1 MIAFGEDRQVK
12 MEKTAKSGWILFAL
26 GMGLYLLT
34 RFLALDKFPIYFF
47 SDEAIQTMS
56 AFDLI
61 KRGFRD
67 IQGNIFPVYFE
78 NGQQFNLSL
87 SVWLQVLIAWLPRS
101 VWLTRGLPALISL
114 VFPLSV
120 TLWAKDF
127 FKSKIWWLAPYVI
140 SALPAWFLHSRTA
153 FETSLGL
160 SFYSL
165 FLYFYLKYREQNP
178 KHLPLA
184 LLFGACAF
192 YSYAPMQLVVGVTGL
207 VLLVVDCKYHF
218 ANRKSLITGG
228 MVLLL
233 LAFPYFRFRF
243 SHQEALRAHLQLL
256 RSYWLS
262 DLSVIGKLGLF
273 GEKWLKGLDPR
284 YWFLPNQ
291 VDLIR
296 HQMKGLGHLPWFFFP
311 AFVLGLAKSLKEI
324 KKTPYRL
331 VVIAFLVG
339 PFGAAMV
346 DISITRVLVM
356 NLPFALMIFL
366 GFDCV
371 LGWMG
376 GKFAIRKAVLAGL
389 AGSLFLFSLWMC
401 VDAVQNGALWYPDY
415 SLYGMQWGGCEINEK
430 IESFLEENPDA
441 ELTLSPSWANNTDI
455 IMRFFLGDPLP
466 VTLGTTLEYD
476 LYYREIRPEQVFI
489 IAPEEF
495 EALAQNPKFEEIQVL
510 DTLPWPDGRT
520 GFYFVKLK
528 YSPDAEEIFAEEL
541 LERQQP
547 VELDFDL
554 MGQRVRV
561 SHSRLDMGTVASVF
575 DGNRATLI
583 RSLEANPL
591 MISIDFPEAVAL
603 EGATVLV
610 GAPATQFTVA
620 IVTEE
625 GDALTFMEKVEVS
638 DVVRAVSVD
647 FGEQYSIKQL
657 QIWVESLN
665 EAVPA
670 HVHLWELI
678 LGIEQ

>member
-1 MIAFGEDRQVK
+1 
-12 MEKTAKSGWILFAL
+12 
-26 GMGLYLLT
+26 
-34 RFLALDKFPIYFF
+34 
-47 SDEAIQTMS
+47 
-56 AFDLI
+56 
-61 KRGFRD
+61 
-67 IQGNIFPVYFE
+67 
-78 NGQQFNLSL
+78 
-87 SVWLQVLIAWLPRS
+87 
-101 VWLTRGLPALISL
+101 
-114 VFPLSV
+114 
-120 TLWAKDF
+120 
-127 FKSKIWWLAPYVI
+127 
-140 SALPAWFLHSRTA
+140 
-153 FETSLGL
+153 
-160 SFYSL
+160 
-165 FLYFYLKYREQNP
+165 
-178 KHLPLA
+178 
-184 LLFGACAF
+184 
-192 YSYAPMQLVVGVTGL
+192 
-207 VLLVVDCKYHF
+207 
-218 ANRKSLITGG
+218 
-228 MVLLL
+228 
-233 LAFPYFRFRF
+233 
-243 SHQEALRAHLQLL
+243 
-256 RSYWLS
+256 
-262 DLSVIGKLGLF
+262 
-273 GEKWLKGLDPR
+273 
-284 YWFLPNQ
+284 
-291 VDLIR
+291 
-296 HQMKGLGHLPWFFFP
+296 MKGLGGHLPGSSFP
-311 AFVLGLAKSLKEI
+311 PLYWGACEKPERDQKDSLSLGGDRFSGR
-324 KKTPYRL
+324 TVWRGNGGYQHYT
-331 VVIAFLVG
+331 G
-339 PFGAAMV
+339 FG
-346 DISITRVLVM
+346 DESPLC
-356 NLPFALMIFL
+356 LMIFL

-489 IAPEEF
+489 IAPPEEF

-554 MGQRVRV
+554 MGGQRVRV

-647 FGEQYSIKQL
+647 LESNIQL
-657 QIWVESLN
+657 NSYRSGSK
-665 EAVPA
+665 A
-670 HVHLWELI
+670 
-678 LGIEQ
+678 

>member
-1 MIAFGEDRQVK
+1 MIAFGEDRSAK
-12 MEKTAKSGWILFAL
+12 MEKTVKLGWILFAL
-26 GMGLYLLT
+26 GLGLYLLT

-61 KRGFRD
+61 RRGFRD
-67 IQGNIFPVYFE
+67 VRGNLFPVYFE

-114 VFPLSV
+114 VFPVSAA
-120 TLWAKDF
+120 LWAKDH
-127 FKSKIWWLAPYVI
+127 FKSKFWWLAPYLI

-160 SFYSL
+160 GFYSL
-165 FLYFYLKYREQNP
+165 FLYFYLKYRDQDP
-178 KHLPLA
+178 QYLPLT
-184 LLFGACAF
+184 LLFGAFAF

-207 VLLVVDCKYHF
+207 VLLLLDWRYHF
-218 ANRKSLITGG
+218 GNKESLISGAI
-228 MVLLL
+228 VLLL
-233 LAFPYFRFRF
+233 LVFPYFWFRF
-243 SHQEALRAHLQLL
+243 THQEALHAHLQLL

-262 DLSVIGKLGLF
+262 EAPLIEKLGLF
-273 GEKWLKGLDPR
+273 GEKWLKALDPR

-311 AFVLGLAKSLKEI
+311 AFVLGFARSFKEI
-324 KKTPYRL
+324 KNTPYRL
-331 VVIAFLVG
+331 AVIALLVG
-339 PFGAAMV
+339 PLGAAMV

-371 LGWMG
+371 AGWMEN
-376 GKFAIRKAVLAGL
+376 KLAIRKAVLAGL
-389 AGSLFLFSLWMC
+389 TGSIFLFSLWMC

-415 SLYGMQWGGCEINEK
+415 TLYGMQWGGQQISAK
-430 IESFLEENPDA
+430 IEGFLEENTGA
-441 ELTLSPSWANNTDI
+441 ELTLSPSWANNTDV

-466 VTLGTTLEYD
+466 VTLGSTLEYD
-476 LYYREIRPEQVFI
+476 LYYREIQPEQVFI
-489 IAPEEF
+489 IGPEEF
-495 EALAQNPKFEEIQVL
+495 EALAQNPKFEGIQIL
-510 DTLPWPDGRT
+510 DRLSWPDGRM
-520 GFYFVKLK
+520 GFYFIKLK

-541 LERQQP
+541 WERQKP
-547 VELDFDL
+547 EEVDFDL
-554 MGQRVRV
+554 MGQRVRI
-561 SHSRLDMGTVASVF
+561 SHSRLDMGTIASIF

-583 RSLEANPL
+583 RTLEANPL
-591 MISIDFPEAVAL
+591 MISIDFPKAIAL

-610 GAPATQFTVA
+610 GAPATQFTAA

-625 GDALTFMEKVEVS
+625 GKSLTFMEKVEAS

-647 FGEQYSIKQL
+647 FGEQYLVRQL

-665 EAVPA
+665 EGEPA

-678 LGIEQ
+678 LE